1 MALKEI
7 RDATHKAW
15 VLGDNRFKAQIE
27 AQTGR
32 RVSSQQRGGD
42 RKSAAYQRRFNVH

>member
-32 RVSSQQRGGD
+32 RVSPQQRGGD
-42 RKSAAYQRRFNVH
+42 RKSAAYQCRINDH